1 MNPALTTEAAVQLQ
15 EGINLTLSRWAALR
29 MAIEN
34 EWGGRDSLQ
43 KSQQLGDLLFH
54 RLTQSKEQVYI
65 DDIEDMLDEF
75 MLSLNTEIGDGSI
88 EEIAENLMVMREEC
102 LEGNFDSIKRLKE
115 ANVPSVS
122 YSRQPGSN
130 DEDSDDDSGD
140 DGDDENTGGEKSTE
154 MEVDAPQLQSSHN
167 RNGAMADDPSVKE
180 LPEVVDGWTEV
191 ASRRSRGR
199 RN

>member
-1 MNPALTTEAAVQLQ
+1 MNPALTAEAAVQLQ
-15 EGINLTLSRWAALR
+15 EGITLTLSRWAALR

-115 ANVPSVS
+115 TNVPSVS
-122 YSRQPGSN
+122 YSRQPQPSPFIGFG
-130 DEDSDDDSGD
+130 EDWLD
-140 DGDDENTGGEKSTE
+140 
-154 MEVDAPQLQSSHN
+154 
-167 RNGAMADDPSVKE
+167 
-180 LPEVVDGWTEV
+180 
-191 ASRRSRGR
+191 
-199 RN
+199 

>member
-1 MNPALTTEAAVQLQ
+1 MNPALTAEATAQLQ
-15 EGINLTLSRWAALR
+15 EGINLVLSRWAALR
-29 MAIEN
+29 MAVEN

-43 KSQQLGDLLFH
+43 KSQQLGPHLFH

-115 ANVPSVS
+115 TDVPSIS
-122 YSRQPGSN
+122 YNKQPGSN
-130 DEDSDDDSGD
+130 DEDESDDDGGD
-140 DGDDENTGGEKSTE
+140 NMEGENSTE
-154 MEVDAPQLQSSHN
+154 MEVDAPQCQSSLN
-167 RNGAMADDPSVKE
+167 QKGTMTDDPSLKE
-180 LPEVVDGWTEV
+180 VPEVVDGWTV
-191 ASRRSRGR
+191 VGSRRNRGR